1 LAFLERVVETRN
13 PISGAPP
20 AVTREMRRGG
30 GRYDEAITFYEDK
43 LSDNPNMSKYNHN
56 LAAIMQT
63 KGNSERAGEL
73 YRQAIASAPN
83 NVMTRN
89 DYALHLAK
97 KQEYLLA
104 TKELQKGLLIV
115 EQQPALHANL
125 TAVHGR
131 LGQYDEA
138 IEHAKRARE
147 LRPEMAMNLRNLA
160 KIQNHIGDSRTA
172 LTMNLQAIE
181 LEKKG
186 HHGGYL
192 NTDVYRAAAIQ
203 SISKGDQEQALQ
215 LVREA
220 RQLEQKLFQSPTTD
234 RTNEIIAKITQ
245 RKGDKIRQI
254 EKEAK
259 ETEERD
265 RLVLR
270 RKRAT
275 GK

>member
-1 LAFLERVVETRN
+1 MRTR
-13 PISGAPP
+13 
-20 AVTREMRRGG
+20 TRERRGG
-30 GRYDEAITFYEDK
+30 KYDEAIQFYEHK
-43 LSDNPNMSKYNHN
+43 LSENPNMSKYNHN
-56 LAAIMQT
+56 LAAIMSQT
-63 KGNSERAGEL
+63 KGNGNDERADEL
-73 YRQAIASAPN
+73 YRHALTVAPN

-89 DYALHLAK
+89 DYALHLSK

-104 TKELQKGLLIV
+104 TKELQKGLLII
-115 EQQPALHANL
+115 ESQPTLHANL
-125 TAVHGR
+125 CAIQSR

-138 IEHAKRARE
+138 LQHAKRARE

-172 LTMNLQAIE
+172 LAMNLEAIE

-186 HHGGYL
+186 HHGGYV
-192 NTDVYRAAAIQ
+192 NTTVYRSAAIQ
-203 SISKGDQEQALQ
+203 SISKGEQEQALQ

-220 RQLEQKLFQSPTTD
+220 RQLEQKCYQSPTTE
-234 RTNEIIAKITQ
+234 RTNEIMAKIIQ

-265 RLVLR
+265 RLILR

-275 GK
+275 GR